1 MLTFSHCRYP
11 TRLLSDRDIDPAAAE
26 LAFRIQRPSLLIAI
40 DSTHELTNLL
50 YSKGAISREVRNKL
64 SVISLSQDEKNMLL
78 LNEVEDKIMTNSS
91 MFQTF
96 ISALQSEPLL
106 AEMATQLLDSY
117 RTFPRSLH
125 IPDRSHDP
133 DMTVRC
139 NTVTTVVRLY
149 RDLP

>member
-1 MLTFSHCRYP
+1 MHGADISHHRYP
-11 TRLLSDRDIDPAAAE
+11 TRLLSERSDDIDPAAAE

-40 DSTHELTNLL
+40 DSTLELTNFL

-78 LNEVEDKIMTNSS
+78 LNEVEDKIVTNST

-106 AEMATQLLDSY
+106 EEMATRLLDSY
-117 RTFPRSLH
+117 RKYCFF
-125 IPDRSHDP
+125 
-133 DMTVRC
+133 
-139 NTVTTVVRLY
+139 
-149 RDLP
+149 